1 MPCTDQKQFWP
12 FLERKKNIKQILVSN
27 FLSGNC
33 PLNHRIT
40 HQESGELS
48 VDTHQE
54 SGELSVDTHQESG
67 ELSVDTH
74 QESGKLSVDTIG

>member
-1 MPCTDQKQFWP
+1 MLTVTIKIATTTKNKNEEKRRNKIFLPCTDQKQFWP

-40 HQESGELS
+40 YQESGELS
-48 VDTHQE
+48 VDTH
-54 SGELSVDTHQESG
+54 
-67 ELSVDTH
+67 
-74 QESGKLSVDTIG
+74 